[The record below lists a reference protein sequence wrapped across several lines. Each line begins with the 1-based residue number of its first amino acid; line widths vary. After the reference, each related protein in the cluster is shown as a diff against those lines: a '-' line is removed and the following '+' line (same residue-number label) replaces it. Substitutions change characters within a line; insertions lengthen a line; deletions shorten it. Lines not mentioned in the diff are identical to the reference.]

1 MDRDFAE
8 KLKLKYGLQLTLVAY
23 SSFLSVLGILV
34 SILGI
39 IGCIVG
45 ATLIFNTEQYI
56 MDNHWNFNPITM
68 EWTYEYQETS
78 RRNAIL
84 GTALGVTFIL
94 NILYLIM
101 WIFLKIKTSQRD
113 TIAME
118 RIGTIYSYLVS
129 ALEFL
134 GTMIFIGIGIHLSHS
149 IIHVITQV
157 VIPFIYLFFIGIK
170 LSGIADENNKML
182 QHYLRFCWTLFF
194 ISVIFLV
201 GLSMFL
207 ITLKGY
213 SWTFFL
219 TTVSGYLFFFLNT
232 GPVVIVYNIR
242 VNKQSSAVTEEPAN
256 IEEHIKVISP
266 MTSSWENDVAGTS
279 KERVFLTSLDRH
291 FCQAQVQVQVR
302 WGSWHGPGIILE
314 SVIAKLQLN
323 SRLNLHF
330 KSIQLLQ
337 ELSWSYALYLVF
349 TYRLLLPAYRLQLQP
364 TILLFWTTKPSKQTP
379 STQVKR

>member
-23 SSFLSVLGILV
+23 SSFLSFLGILV

-39 IGCIVG
+39 IGCIVA

-56 MDNHWNFNPITM
+56 MDNYWNFNPITM
-68 EWTYEYQETS
+68 EWTYECEETS

-129 ALEFL
+129 ALELL

-157 VIPFIYLFFIGIK
+157 VIPFIYFFFVGIK
-170 LSGIADENNKML
+170 LTGIADENNKML

-256 IEEHIKVISP
+256 IEEHNV
-266 MTSSWENDVAGTS
+266 
-279 KERVFLTSLDRH
+279 
-291 FCQAQVQVQVR
+291 
-302 WGSWHGPGIILE
+302 
-314 SVIAKLQLN
+314 
-323 SRLNLHF
+323 
-330 KSIQLLQ
+330 
-337 ELSWSYALYLVF
+337 
-349 TYRLLLPAYRLQLQP
+349 
-364 TILLFWTTKPSKQTP
+364 
-379 STQVKR
+379 

>member
-23 SSFLSVLGILV
+23 SSFLSFLGILV

-56 MDNHWNFNPITM
+56 MDNYWNLNPITM

-157 VIPFIYLFFIGIK
+157 VIPFIYFFFVGIK
-170 LSGIADENNKML
+170 LTGIADENNKML

-242 VNKQSSAVTEEPAN
+242 VNKQSSAVTEEPPK
-256 IEEHIKVISP
+256 IEEHNV
-266 MTSSWENDVAGTS
+266 
-279 KERVFLTSLDRH
+279 
-291 FCQAQVQVQVR
+291 
-302 WGSWHGPGIILE
+302 
-314 SVIAKLQLN
+314 
-323 SRLNLHF
+323 
-330 KSIQLLQ
+330 
-337 ELSWSYALYLVF
+337 
-349 TYRLLLPAYRLQLQP
+349 
-364 TILLFWTTKPSKQTP
+364 
-379 STQVKR
+379 